1 MNEHFLS
8 LTYKIKQTNI
18 VSLLSLIFLHCFES
32 DLESLSVINIPFL
45 GSKKGGFKINV
56 EIVISILSFRGRP
69 QNVSLGPLHG
79 LIEYFDSEG
88 RNSHTV

>member
-1 MNEHFLS
+1 MNEHASS
-8 LTYKIKQTNI
+8 LTYKIKQTNM
-18 VSLLSLIFLHCFES
+18 VSLLSLIFLHCFEF

-45 GSKKGGFKINV
+45 GSKNGGFKINV

-69 QNVSLGPLHG
+69 QNVSLGPLHS